1 MLRKKPKKKER
12 IKVKMRVQLKNNIS
26 SDGEVVGKG
35 AVKAQWKVKWN
46 EGPHKGLITDQSSK
60 SLRAWQLDLAAVQD
74 EEVSSSDDDAEE
86 DTTTPAT
93 DYASLTKKFETHAK
107 SLVAKNVQVNLVKI
121 NYLSSSII
129 PPPPAIAQG

>member
-1 MLRKKPKKKER
+1 
-12 IKVKMRVQLKNNIS
+12 MRVQLKNNIS

-107 SLVAKNVQVNLVKI
+107 SLVAKNVQVN
-121 NYLSSSII
+121 
-129 PPPPAIAQG
+129 